1 MGADESGLHARP
13 IILNSSDL
21 FRRTIPSPSSKFLP
35 FQTTEIETRPIID
48 SPLAKG
54 LESVFKILGNHT
66 RLRLLHALVRHPDLC
81 VGEIAEAIGM
91 KPQAVSNQLQRLAD
105 KGILV
110 SRRSGLKIH
119 YRIVD
124 PCVVSLLDKG
134 LCLLEDLPQKSPSV
148 VKISEEVPHP

>member
-1 MGADESGLHARP
+1 M
-13 IILNSSDL
+13 
-21 FRRTIPSPSSKFLP
+21 TIPSSSSKCVLSQSP
-35 FQTTEIETRPIID
+35 ALETRPLID
-48 SPLAKG
+48 SPLATG

-110 SRRSGLKIH
+110 SSRSGLKIH

-134 LCLLEDLPQKSPSV
+134 LCLVEDLPQKSHSV